1 MKRIERVY
9 QYVKEQTK
17 DYTAK
22 EIEQGF
28 GVTTKDVSDALA
40 IQRSNVSKDLN
51 ALVREGKLTKFDG
64 RPVKYVEISAMRHK
78 PFSKNVPSYK
88 EQTKPVE
95 SNVSQSVLDY
105 PFSNDQDI
113 FQTII
118 GANGS
123 MKNAVEQAKAAILY
137 PPDGLNTLITGPTGS
152 GKSFFAHAMFRFAQ
166 AHECIAKDKELIVFN
181 CADYAHNPE
190 LLMSHL
196 FGYTKGAFTGASE
209 DKEGLIQQAD
219 GGMLFLDEIHRLPPE
234 GQEMIFY
241 FMDYGSYSRLGETGK
256 TRQADVRII
265 GATTEDPGSTLLDT
279 FMRRIPINIQ
289 LPSFK
294 HRPSSEKVDLVKVMT
309 GLEANRIQRKIS
321 LKEDVVKAL
330 IASVGYGNIGQLKSN
345 IQLVC
350 ARGFMHQMQKDEI
363 TLTVNDLPKGIKS
376 GLVKLSS
383 ERQLQADIARY
394 LEPQMIVT
402 PNEPFIRMKTDAYEL
417 PYNLYD
423 IIGDKAAL
431 LKAEGLDQESINH
444 YISTDI
450 NVHLKSFYRNHG
462 FSFNIESKLS
472 EFVDR
477 EIIQL
482 THDLYDFVQ
491 ERLGE
496 AFQQNFIYAMSLHIS
511 SFLKKLHLGEERH
524 TNINIREMAVDF
536 PEEYEVAKEIQHKIE
551 SDLQVTIPSS
561 EVYYLTVL
569 LVSLRE
575 KEAKGSIG
583 VIVAAH
589 GAHTASSMAN
599 VVEQLLGVEGI
610 PAIDMPL
617 DMPPRTA
624 YERLEQAVK
633 QADEG
638 RGVLLL
644 VDMGS
649 LATFD
654 EELQEKTGVSVR
666 TIDMVTTALVL
677 EAVRKSSLIDTEL
690 DDLYDVLKKFRG
702 YVEPMKA
709 RLTRWKESEQKE
721 QAILAICASGEG
733 TAKRI
738 KEMIEE
744 SLDKDVEQS
753 LSVIACSVSDLNENL
768 STIQEDYSIV
778 ATTGIMDPKL
788 AAPFIPL
795 EQFIEQDMD
804 DFIENIRQN
813 KWDIEF
819 REEVDEEGA
828 QEICLSFMEESFTFI
843 NPKKMISPLWR
854 FAVQAFEMAEKQDD
868 SFAAHI
874 NLTLHMAGVMERALL
889 QDTLT
894 VDRTEL
900 EKVKNEAL
908 FLPLKEAVQSLEKQV
923 KVTIPESEYVYLFH
937 FLGAKETE
945 LDEVDDLFERE

>member
-1 MKRIERVY
+1 MKRIDKVY
-9 QYVKEQTK
+9 QFVKEKTK
-17 DYTAK
+17 DFTPQ
-22 EIEQGF
+22 EIDQGY
-28 GVTTKDVSDALA
+28 GITTKDVAEYLGV
-40 IQRSNVSKDLN
+40 QRSNVSKDLN
-51 ALVREGKLTKFDG
+51 RLVREGKLSKFDG
-64 RPVKYVEISAMRHK
+64 RPVKYVDIATMRHK
-78 PFSKNVPSYK
+78 PFSKYVPSYK
-88 EQTKPVE
+88 EQT
-95 SNVSQSVLDY
+95 SQHDAPFGSSVLDY
-105 PFSNDQDI
+105 SFSNDQDI

-118 GANGS
+118 GTNGS

-166 AHECIAKDKELIVFN
+166 ANDCISDEKELIVFN

-196 FGYTKGAFTGASE
+196 FGYVKGAFTGATV

-241 FMDYGSYSRLGETGK
+241 FMDYGSYSRLGETVK
-256 TRQADVRII
+256 TRSADVRII

-289 LPSFK
+289 LPSFQQ
-294 HRPSSEKVDLVKVMT
+294 RPVSEKIDLVKVMT

-330 IASVGYGNIGQLKSN
+330 VASVGYGNIGQLKSN

-350 ARGFMHQMQKDEI
+350 ARGFMHQMQKEEI
-363 TLTVNDLPKGIKS
+363 ELTVNDLPEGIKS

-383 ERQLQADIARY
+383 ERKMQAEMARY
-394 LEPQMIVT
+394 LEPKMIVS
-402 PNEPFIRMKTDAYEL
+402 PNEPFIRMKMDAYEL

-423 IIGDKAAL
+423 IIGDKAEL

-462 FSFNIESKLS
+462 FSFNTESKLS
-472 EFVDR
+472 EFVDKD
-477 EIIQL
+477 IIQL
-482 THDLYDFVQ
+482 THELYDLVRD
-491 ERLGE
+491 RLGE
-496 AFQQNFIYAMSLHIS
+496 SFQQNFIYAVSLHIS

-524 TNINIREMAVDF
+524 TNTNIREMAVDF
-536 PEEYEVAKEIQHKIE
+536 PEEYEVAKEIQSKIE
-551 SDLQVTIPSS
+551 TDLHVAIPNS

-575 KEAKGSIG
+575 KEASGAIG
-583 VIVAAH
+583 IVVAAH
-589 GAHTASSMAN
+589 GNHTASSMTH
-599 VVEQLLGVEGI
+599 VVEELLGVEAI

-654 EELQEKTGVSVR
+654 EELQEKTGIAVR

-677 EAVRKSSLIDTEL
+677 EAVRKSSMIDTEL
-690 DDLYDVLKKFRG
+690 DDLYSVLKKFRG

-709 RLTRWKESEQKE
+709 RLSRWKELEKKE

-738 KEMIEE
+738 KEMIED
-744 SLDKDVEQS
+744 SLKEDVDQN
-753 LSVIACSVSDLNENL
+753 LTVIACSVSDLDTQIQ
-768 STIQEDYSIV
+768 TIKERYSIV

-795 EQFIEQDMD
+795 EQFIEQDID
-804 DFIENIRQN
+804 VLIEKIRENTIN
-813 KWDIEF
+813 KEL
-819 REEVDEEGA
+819 EEEMDEEGA
-828 QEICLSFMEESFTFI
+828 QEICVSFMEESFTFL
-843 NPKKMISPLWR
+843 NPKKMIIPLWN
-854 FAVQAFEMAEKQDD
+854 FAKKALNLSGEIDK
-868 SFAAHI
+868 SFASNI
-874 NLTLHMAGVMERALL
+874 NLVLHMAGVMERSVLN
-889 QDTLT
+889 DTLT
-894 VDRTEL
+894 VDQESLEQMNQHELFSDLKILIDEL
-900 EKVKNEAL
+900 EE
-908 FLPLKEAVQSLEKQV
+908 QV
-923 KVTIPESEYVYLFH
+923 KVSIPLNEYVYLFH
-937 FLGAKETE
+937 YLEGKLVEKDEIDE
-945 LDEVDDLFERE
+945 LIE